1 MNGPSRNIGLVRFIV
16 SAKIRHDVHRVLCV
30 QSSVLKF
37 ADDTKLFGVVNDLEQ
52 HGVLQQ
58 DLQRLVDWSHRW
70 LMDFNPS
77 KCTVIH
83 VGTHNQRFEYV
94 MERQKLLAVE
104 EERDLGIMISADVKS
119 SANCR
124 VACAKAQ
131 RILGML
137 KRFIA
142 YKSAT
147 VMVPLYK
154 SLVRP
159 IVEYCTPAWSPHYS
173 RDKQLLE
180 RIQHRFTRLIPGM
193 SKLPYDARLNLLHLW
208 SLEERRNRADL
219 VEMFKIC
226 KGLSGIRLE
235 EMFEL
240 SPMASTRGHLLKI
253 RKGCCRLDTRKYFF
267 SERVISRWNN
277 LDQAAVA
284 VSSVNA
290 FKGQL
295 DRIRQSKMGFFTDNY
310 GR

>member
-1 MNGPSRNIGLVRFIV
+1 
-16 SAKIRHDVHRVLCV
+16 
-30 QSSVLKF
+30 
-37 ADDTKLFGVVNDLEQ
+37 
-52 HGVLQQ
+52 
-58 DLQRLVDWSHRW
+58 
-70 LMDFNPS
+70 
-77 KCTVIH
+77 
-83 VGTHNQRFEYV
+83 
-94 MERQKLLAVE
+94 
-104 EERDLGIMISADVKS
+104 
-119 SANCR
+119 
-124 VACAKAQ
+124 
-131 RILGML
+131 
-137 KRFIA
+137 
-142 YKSAT
+142 
-147 VMVPLYK
+147 
-154 SLVRP
+154 
-159 IVEYCTPAWSPHYS
+159 VEYCTPALSPHYS

-193 SKLPYDARLNLLHLW
+193 SKLLYDARLNLLHLW